1 MRHLFSPPSNQLLQW
16 FNWELIAQVT
26 DLWWTR
32 LPPAASGNSGLDY
45 VALEQKAASSLF
57 HSAFFKNPSPFF
69 LSLSSFPTEL
79 FVHSPNMHRTTR
91 IKITELNPHLICVLC
106 GGYFIDATTI
116 IECLHSCENFFLI
129 LYLTNQRKSFV
140 CQGKNIFHFLQFA
153 KCASCATWKPA
164 NTVPSVTCKC
174 IKPSLCSTLGED
186 CKCMFVLLQL
196 WSLTPKNHIYIISY
210 NTCVDSH
217 SSMQDGFRKEKKK
230 N

>member
-1 MRHLFSPPSNQLLQW
+1 MMNPPPSRSLRDFWL
-16 FNWELIAQVT
+16 
-26 DLWWTR
+26 R
-32 LPPAASGNSGLDY
+32 LCCFRAKGSEFPPT
-45 VALEQKAASSLF
+45 QRI
-57 HSAFFKNPSPFF
+57 FFKPSPFF

-129 LYLTNQRKSFV
+129 LYLINQWKSFV

-186 CKCMFVLLQL
+186 CICLRLFCFNCDL
-196 WSLTPKNHIYIISY
+196 
-210 NTCVDSH
+210 
-217 SSMQDGFRKEKKK
+217 
-230 N
+230 